1 MSIIKILL
9 FVIVQI
15 LLLPLFIVG
24 CVPVAIRQ
32 ILVSKKFGLSG
43 TAVDILQTR
52 WIQHY
57 FGGRNDP
64 ITIELAKGLPN
75 MSHVGMSL
83 AMSGVAIAHRLFNY
97 TPGIFSV
104 AGAGK
109 ESVLNFFY
117 SRHLF
122 FDDVFERNLGD
133 MEQVVFMGAG
143 FDTRSFTYCRSDH
156 LKVFE
161 LDRTNTQTVKR
172 KALERAGLD
181 TEFITF
187 VSVDFNHE
195 DWHEKLL
202 ESGFKPGKKTLFLWE
217 GVTLYLEEA
226 EVRAT
231 LQRVSEIGGPG
242 SVLAL
247 DLYSRSFV
255 EMAKKPVDGIY
266 KNTTGETL
274 GFSLDFATDPQS
286 GVHALL
292 NDASLQVSRIKMCGD
307 KVEGKRPF
315 VALVEALVGEAI

>member
-32 ILVSKKFGLSG
+32 ILLSKKFGLSG

-75 MSHVGMSL
+75 MSHWGMCL
-83 AMSGVAIAHRLFNY
+83 AISAVAASNRAFHYLPSF
-97 TPGIFSV
+97 FSV
-104 AGAGK
+104 AEPGK

-122 FDDVFERNLGD
+122 FDKVFETSLYD
-133 MEQVVFMGAG
+133 MEQVVLMGAG
-143 FDTRSFTYCRSDH
+143 FDTRSFTYCRRDH
-156 LKVFE
+156 LRAFE
-161 LDRTNTQTVKR
+161 LDQTNTQKIKR
-172 KALERAGLD
+172 EALEKAGLD

-187 VSVDFNHE
+187 VPVDFNHE

-202 ESGFKPGKKTLFLWE
+202 ESGFAPGKRTLFLWE

-226 EVRAT
+226 EVRGT
-231 LQRVSEIGGPG
+231 LKRVSEVGGPG

-255 EMAKKPVDGIY
+255 EMAKKRGGIY
-266 KNTTGETL
+266 KNTTGETF
-274 GFSLDFATDPQS
+274 GFGLDFATDAR
-286 GVHALL
+286 GDVEALL
-292 NDASLQVSRIKMCGD
+292 NDAKLQVRRIQMCGD
-307 KVEGKRPF
+307 KVEGKEPLC
-315 VALVEALVGEAI
+315 ALVEAHMG